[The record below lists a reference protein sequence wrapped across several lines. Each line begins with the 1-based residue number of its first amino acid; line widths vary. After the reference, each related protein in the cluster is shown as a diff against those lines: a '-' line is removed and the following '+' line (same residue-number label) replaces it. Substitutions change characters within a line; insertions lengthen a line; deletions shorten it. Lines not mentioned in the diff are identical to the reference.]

1 MERSSQS
8 AVTSVMG
15 EWQKSA
21 RGAASALTT
30 TDGRWALVSTSL
42 TALIAGTIAW
52 LAVGTMP
59 PMKAHSIATTQT
71 TFLALSFVP
80 EADAL
85 QRQLRLHRAVRAVR
99 READRAAD
107 PARAGQRR
115 RRTAGIETRT
125 ITMDRGDTLA
135 GLLEDAGISS
145 DDANAAVAA
154 LGKVYNSRSVRAGQ
168 SFELTYSTD
177 PQKASGGDSSD
188 FATTSGDDTASDAS
202 ATPVAHLISISFSP
216 SIEHD
221 ITIAR
226 DDGNA
231 FAATDTVKKLQ
242 VHNHRAGATIEGSL
256 YLSAMRAGIPADVVV
271 EMIHMFSYEVD
282 FQRDIHPG
290 DSFEVFYDYY
300 YTPEGQPARNGNI
313 AFATMHLGGRTVTL
327 YRYQP
332 DANQP
337 ADYFDAH
344 GQSAKSMLMKTPVDG
359 ARITSGFGM
368 RFHPILGYTR
378 MHKGIDF
385 GVPIGTPVM
394 AAGGGVIEEA
404 GRKGGYGNF
413 VLINHGNG
421 YETAYGPPLA
431 VRAGHPSRLARAPG
445 TDRGAQRQHRRV
457 HRPAS
462 ALRDPHPQ
470 GAGQPAVGEG
480 RQGPHPRG
488 PRAARIS
495 DRAPAHRRGAGLDAA
510 GDQGRGHLD
519 RFAPGEAEVAGAQF
533 TRLNLMGHA
542 SRHRFAVHLSMTS
555 SCLSVGPSPWGASAA
570 SLERRRDVSM
580 SADRSPLS
588 PGISG

>member
-1 MERSSQS
+1 MERRSQS

-21 RGAASALTT
+21 RGAVSALTT

-42 TALIAGTIAW
+42 TALIAGTVAW

-59 PMKAHSIATTQT
+59 PMKPHGFAGTQT
-71 TFLALSFVP
+71 TFLP
-80 EADAL
+80 Y
-85 QRQLRLHRAVRAVR
+85 QLFQKLTHSSASYASIAPFGSSNAKPTAPVTQPQ
-99 READRAAD
+99 EDTD
-107 PARAGQRR
+107 EDS
-115 RRTAGIETRT
+115 TAGIETRT

-145 DDANAAVAA
+145 DDANAAVSA

-177 PQKASGGDSSD
+177 PQKASGGDNAD
-188 FATTSGDDTASDAS
+188 FTTTTGDDAA
-202 ATPVAHLISISFSP
+202 AAPVAHLISISFSP

-221 ITIAR
+221 INIAR
-226 DDGNA
+226 DETNV
-231 FAATDTVKKLQ
+231 FTATDTVKKLQ
-242 VHNHRAGATIEGSL
+242 QHTHRAGATIEGSL

-282 FQRDIHPG
+282 FQRDIHPN
-290 DSFEVFYDYY
+290 DTFEVYYNYY

-332 DANQP
+332 DPNQP

-394 AAGGGVIEEA
+394 AAGGGVVEEA

-421 YETAYGPPLA
+421 YETAYGHLSRFA
-431 VRAGHPSRLARAPG
+431 AGIHPGSR
-445 TDRGAQRQHRRV
+445 V
-457 HRPAS
+457 
-462 ALRDPHPQ
+462 
-470 GAGQPAVGEG
+470 
-480 RQGPHPRG
+480 RQGQIVALSGSTGESTGPHLHYEI
-488 PRAARIS
+488 RIHKQQVNPLS
-495 DRAPAHRRGAGLDAA
+495 VKVAKGRIL
-510 GDQGRGHLD
+510 QGRELREYQIARLHTDAVL
-519 RFAPGEAEVAGAQF
+519 ASMPLETKVA
-533 TRLNLMGHA
+533 
-542 SRHRFAVHLSMTS
+542 
-555 SCLSVGPSPWGASAA
+555 
-570 SLERRRDVSM
+570 D
-580 SADRSPLS
+580 
-588 PGISG
+588 ISTDLRQAKLK

>member
-1 MERSSQS
+1 MERRSQS

-59 PMKAHSIATTQT
+59 PMKAHSLSATQT
-71 TFLALSFVP
+71 TFLPYQLFQKLTRSSGNYASIAPFAPSNAKPTAPLTQP
-80 EADAL
+80 EQDTDDDA
-85 QRQLRLHRAVRAVR
+85 
-99 READRAAD
+99 
-107 PARAGQRR
+107 
-115 RRTAGIETRT
+115 TSGIETRT

-177 PQKASGGDSSD
+177 PQKTSGGDTSD
-188 FATTSGDDTASDAS
+188 FTTTSGDDTTGDATG
-202 ATPVAHLISISFSP
+202 TPVAHLISISFSP

-332 DANQP
+332 DPNQP

-421 YETAYGPPLA
+421 YETAYG
-431 VRAGHPSRLARAPG
+431 
-445 TDRGAQRQHRRV
+445 
-457 HRPAS
+457 
-462 ALRDPHPQ
+462 
-470 GAGQPAVGEG
+470 
-480 RQGPHPRG
+480 
-488 PRAARIS
+488 
-495 DRAPAHRRGAGLDAA
+495 
-510 GDQGRGHLD
+510 HLS
-519 RFAPGEAEVAGAQF
+519 RFAPGIHPGSRVRQGQIVALSGS
-533 TRLNLMGHA
+533 TGE
-542 SRHRFAVHLSMTS
+542 STGPHLHYEIRIHKQQVNP
-555 SCLSVGPSPWGASAA
+555 LSVKVAKGRILEGRDLREYQIARLHTDAVLASMP
-570 SLERRRDVSM
+570 LETKV
-580 SADRSPLS
+580 AD
-588 PGISG
+588 ISTDLRQAKLK